1 MELSSL
7 KTNDD
12 SNQIGNNNN
21 NNCSNDSININ
32 SISNIKETR
41 LHVKRTQIRFLID
54 SGSVVSVIP
63 RSTIKCNN
71 IAGDFTLFA
80 ANQTVIQTYGDHII
94 NVDFGLRRPFKWSFT
109 VADIKTPIIG
119 ADFLTHYNLLI
130 DLKKQKLIDAE
141 TQFSAHGVAKKTT
154 EFGITTIS
162 SLNNAIVDINNLLE
176 EYIDITIS
184 PVKREA
190 SVNSSVAHHI
200 ETTGQPASDRPRRIS
215 GEKLTAAI
223 AEF

>member
-7 KTNDD
+7 KTNDE
-12 SNQIGNNNN
+12 SNQISNNNN

-32 SISNIKETR
+32 SISNSKETR
-41 LHVKRTQIRFLID
+41 LHVMDKRTQIRFLID

-94 NVDFGLRRPFKWSFT
+94 NVDFGLRRPFMWSFT

-119 ADFLTHYNLLI
+119 GDFLTHYNLLI

-154 EFGITTIS
+154 EF
-162 SLNNAIVDINNLLE
+162 

-184 PVKREA
+184 PVKQEA

-200 ETTGQPASDRPRRIS
+200 ETTGQPVSDRPRRIS
-215 GEKLTAAI
+215 GEKLAAAI
-223 AEF
+223 A